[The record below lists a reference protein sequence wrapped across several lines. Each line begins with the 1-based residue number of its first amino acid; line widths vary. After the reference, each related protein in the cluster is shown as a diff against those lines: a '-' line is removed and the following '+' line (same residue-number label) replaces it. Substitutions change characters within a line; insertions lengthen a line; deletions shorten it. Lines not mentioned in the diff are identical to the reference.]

1 MNERLNLTPREQA
14 WVEVARQTLEDA
26 DAPDLRAVGGAEFM
40 VGRLRASLQS
50 VLAIVDA
57 QLSVERAFPKVAD
70 FLAEER
76 ERPVDP
82 EVLAWHQGAIE
93 GDPAVCGV
101 PQPDQPAFPCIWNRS
116 GHVEHRDLLGR
127 TWRGGE
133 RP

>member
-1 MNERLNLTPREQA
+1 MNEREALALVRGLLTEALGQPGHPTTHVRDLAGRIGELRATMRAALAVIEQA
-14 WVEVARQTLEDA
+14 E
-26 DAPDLRAVGGAEFM
+26 
-40 VGRLRASLQS
+40 
-50 VLAIVDA
+50 A
-57 QLSVERAFPKVAD
+57 QRSVERAFPKVAE

-76 ERPVDP
+76 ARPVDP

-101 PQPDQPAFPCIWNRS
+101 PQPDQPAFPCIWNR
-116 GHVEHRDLLGR
+116 GLHEEHRDLLGR